1 MSIKLLTNISNNVK
15 KGLIKTYIVII
26 MKKNIENKRKIAN
39 DVSDSTRKKL
49 DGVDCRLIQLLQK
62 DGRMP
67 NNAIAQE
74 LGISEFTVRRRLK
87 RLLDSG
93 IIKIVAVAN
102 PMDLGFEIAGNL
114 KIRIDLKKADD
125 VLEKLKKIDA
135 LIWVALTTGVTDIDV
150 DFVVRSLKEFHEL
163 VFKKISKI
171 DGVLSTEASLMVDLV
186 KDEHDWGTAW
196 D

>member
-1 MSIKLLTNISNNVK
+1 
-15 KGLIKTYIVII
+15 
-26 MKKNIENKRKIAN
+26 MKKNIEKNRKTTN
-39 DVSDSTRKKL
+39 DIVDSRGKKL
-49 DGVDCRLIQLLQK
+49 DRVDCLLIRLLQK

-87 RLLDSG
+87 RILDNG

-114 KIRIDLKKADD
+114 KIRIDLKKADE
-125 VLEKLKKIDA
+125 VLDKLKKLDA
-135 LIWVALTTGVTDIDV
+135 LIWVALTTGGTDIDV
-150 DFVVRSLKEFHEL
+150 DFVVRSLKEFQEL

>member
-1 MSIKLLTNISNNVK
+1 VSINFLTNLSNNVK
-15 KGLIKTYIVII
+15 KYLKKPYIGIF
-26 MKKNIENKRKIAN
+26 MKKNIEKNKKKIDEADGSN
-39 DVSDSTRKKL
+39 DKKL
-49 DGVDCRLIQLLQK
+49 DRVDCALIRLLQK

-93 IIKIVAVAN
+93 TIKIVAVAN

-125 VLEKLKKIDA
+125 VLEKLKKLDA
-135 LIWVALTTGVTDIDV
+135 LIWVALTTGGTDIDV
-150 DFVVRSLKEFHEL
+150 DFVVRSLKEFQEL